1 MTKMS
6 SKPILEQRVPME
18 NSMLKVSN
26 LDFSYN
32 QIIALKDIN
41 IDVKKGE
48 IISLIGANGAGK
60 TTLLK
65 ILSALLKQQKGKI
78 LFKGEDISD
87 SNSIKRVKLG
97 ISQVPE
103 GRGLFD
109 ILSVEDNLTLGA
121 YLRNDNEIKDDL
133 ERIYR
138 LFPVLKEKST
148 HYAGTLS
155 GGQQQMLSVGRALM
169 SRPELLLLDEP
180 SMGLAP
186 IIVEDIF
193 EVLEN
198 LRKEG
203 TTIFLVEQN
212 AYLALSISDRAYVLE
227 NGEIVMSGN
236 SKDLIDDDRVKEAY
250 LGM

>member
-1 MTKMS
+1 
-6 SKPILEQRVPME
+6 ME

-26 LDFSYN
+26 LDFSYH
-32 QIIALKDIN
+32 QIIALQDIN
-41 IDVKKGE
+41 LDVKKGE

-65 ILSALLKQQKGKI
+65 ILSALLIQQKGKI
-78 LFKGEDISD
+78 FFKGEDISD
-87 SNSIKRVKLG
+87 SDSIQRVKLG

-121 YLRNDNEIKDDL
+121 YLRDDSDIKDDID
-133 ERIYR
+133 RIYT
-138 LFPVLKEKST
+138 LFPVLKEKRN

-227 NGEIVMSGN
+227 NGEIVMSGD

-250 LGM
+250 LGI

>member
-1 MTKMS
+1 
-6 SKPILEQRVPME
+6 
-18 NSMLKVSN
+18 MLKITN

-32 QIIALKDIN
+32 QIIALKNIN
-41 IDVKKGE
+41 LDVKKGE

-65 ILSALLKQQKGKI
+65 ILSALLVQQKGNI
-78 LFKGEDISD
+78 YFKGKDISK

-109 ILSVEDNLTLGA
+109 ILSVEDNLLLGA
-121 YLRNDNEIKDDL
+121 YLRKDDEIKDDL
-133 ERIYR
+133 DRIYK
-138 LFPVLKEKST
+138 LFPVLKEKRT

-193 EVLEN
+193 EVLQN
-198 LRKEG
+198 LRQDG

-227 NGEIVMSGN
+227 NTQIVMSGN
-236 SKDLIDDDRVKEAY
+236 SKELIDDERIKKAY
-250 LGM
+250 LGI